1 MAMNLAQDW
10 RLHRRCDQQ
19 LAELGLGVDSELDI
33 ARRDVYG
40 AATNLCEWR
49 VARHRGSAAA
59 LAPDSASTQCDGT
72 WGSVAVESAEEG
84 TAASDG
90 NR

>member
-40 AATNLCEWR
+40 AATNLCKWR
-49 VARHRGSAAA
+49 NRAFSWK
-59 LAPDSASTQCDGT
+59 LQI
-72 WGSVAVESAEEG
+72 VECS
-84 TAASDG
+84 S
-90 NR
+90 

>member
-1 MAMNLAQDW
+1 MGLKLTTAMAMNLAQDW

-40 AATNLCEWR
+40 AATNLCKCARDR
-49 VARHRGSAAA
+49 VCQHHGSY
-59 LAPDSASTQCDGT
+59 
-72 WGSVAVESAEEG
+72 SVRES
-84 TAASDG
+84 
-90 NR
+90 